1 MSIRFLFIP
10 LQTGVEKLIPATM
23 IEYLIKIVGAQFAAN
38 PDYKFCDQETDEICA
53 RTIAMLSEL
62 RDMKPR
68 VVLRAEPTNP
78 RDPKAI
84 MARSMGRKIGYVC
97 REQLDLV
104 HSILSQSKRGMLAGD
119 IDNVVVY
126 KHGYL
131 FIILKCNEPT
141 DILPLNPDINWNI
154 LQTDFPLL
162 PETEDMQTEE
172 ETSFML
178 EEELL
183 PRLEDVNLTQ
193 LQTYLGWWMDSTCHD
208 LSDEASRRREAYIKQ
223 LDASKRDEVRRM
235 ADELKHQ
242 CTRMC
247 SRHQLEERTRE
258 WWPSL
263 VDSEEADRMWNTW
276 LVQTD
281 GQLLDGLRLIDA
293 TLRQLPGKMYQ
304 DIGRM
309 EVVFS
314 RLYYHRIPREYL
326 VAILSLLILRE
337 KTCRELG
344 IDMKPMTEADY
355 SDFLSETSKYSME
368 DMGKAFLSFPA
379 KIALGLYGHMS
390 TLMAEHP
397 AWQKYAPKI
406 HKDILKKQDGQDE
419 KQDKMIDYV
428 KKAANKPTTQNIYGD
443 KNEFKEDS
451 KMLKLTLPADAD
463 PAEIAMRIAERQK
476 QIEKKDN
483 YE

>member
-1 MSIRFLFIP
+1 
-10 LQTGVEKLIPATM
+10 
-23 IEYLIKIVGAQFAAN
+23 
-38 PDYKFCDQETDEICA
+38 
-53 RTIAMLSEL
+53 
-62 RDMKPR
+62 
-68 VVLRAEPTNP
+68 
-78 RDPKAI
+78 
-84 MARSMGRKIGYVC
+84 
-97 REQLDLV
+97 
-104 HSILSQSKRGMLAGD
+104 
-119 IDNVVVY
+119 
-126 KHGYL
+126 
-131 FIILKCNEPT
+131 
-141 DILPLNPDINWNI
+141 
-154 LQTDFPLL
+154 
-162 PETEDMQTEE
+162 
-172 ETSFML
+172 
-178 EEELL
+178 
-183 PRLEDVNLTQ
+183 
-193 LQTYLGWWMDSTCHD
+193 
-208 LSDEASRRREAYIKQ
+208 
-223 LDASKRDEVRRM
+223 
-235 ADELKHQ
+235 
-242 CTRMC
+242 
-247 SRHQLEERTRE
+247 
-258 WWPSL
+258 
-263 VDSEEADRMWNTW
+263 MWNTW